1 VFQAGLLE
9 ADPALVY
16 WAVSPAGGCTEL
28 ERVLL
33 AQAEKIARGLDDFFV
48 TFYFY
53 DIFRGKSNFF

>member
-1 VFQAGLLE
+1 
-9 ADPALVY
+9 
-16 WAVSPAGGCTEL
+16 VSPAGGCTEL

-53 DIFRGKSNFF
+53 DIFGRKSNFFLNLLFP